1 MVTFRPAQ
9 ARNLR
14 RVVLAISGAVSLAV
28 GAGIIALTP
37 VDGSSGAG
45 LIRLESSWFTPA
57 TGGIA
62 PELMLPGRDGQTVR
76 LSDLRGMPVV
86 INFWATW
93 CVPCE
98 VEMPELQALADS
110 RPDVRVLAVNV
121 GEPPAQATAWLAARG
136 LTLDVLFDVEGQAA
150 RDFAIRGQPTTF
162 VISPDGVIDAI
173 YFGPTTLQQ
182 LITTLQDNV

>member
-1 MVTFRPAQ
+1 MPE
-9 ARNLR
+9 RNLR
-14 RVVLAISGAVSLAV
+14 RVLLAIAGAISLAV

-37 VDGSSGAG
+37 VGDASGAG

-57 TGGIA
+57 TGGVA
-62 PELMLPGRDGQTVR
+62 PELVLPGREGPPVR
-76 LSDLRGMPVV
+76 LSELRGMPVV

-121 GEPPAQATAWLAARG
+121 GEPPAQAMAWLAARG
-136 LTLDVLFDVEGQAA
+136 LTLDVLFDVDGQAA

-162 VISPDGVIDAI
+162 VISPEGAIDAI